1 MAYWLEFLA
10 SSHIAGPS
18 MQESL
23 LLPSSTALVCPH
35 CEKSFS
41 VEEGFAKQAIEGIA
55 AASAQGIEALREH
68 ERKAVE
74 LREKA
79 RALVR
84 EQDGQQVAQRLRD
97 DLARQAEAHA
107 AALKEAAVA
116 GQNASQ
122 MKIARLEQLLAQCQS
137 QIGALDERET
147 ALAAREQ
154 AFKRQVQEA
163 ARAEV
168 AQLLAGEKAAF
179 EERLRAKETQVA
191 ELRAQ
196 EITLRQAQARVE
208 DRAAALELE
217 VARKLDASRTELE
230 GRVRAQ
236 EQERA
241 SLREAEFQKTIADM
255 SAKLG
260 EAQRK
265 AEQGSQQLQG
275 EVLEL
280 AIEDGLRRRFPIDR
294 IDEVKKGVRG
304 GDVLQRVTTRA
315 GQIAGTLL
323 WETKRAK
330 DWSPQWLAKLK
341 DDMRQASAEVGV
353 LVTMPSAT
361 PKDWAPGQLFGLC
374 EGVWVTTWSPALQV
388 AEILRA
394 GVLDC
399 HTQRLISSGKGE
411 KLEAVYDY
419 LTSPHFGHKLR
430 AVYETFEKMREELE
444 SEKSQAMQRWARRDK
459 QLQTGM
465 TCLLAIGGEIQGLA
479 QQELPELEL
488 AQFKLVAQS
497 GRD

>member
-1 MAYWLEFLA
+1 
-10 SSHIAGPS
+10 

-23 LLPSSTALVCPH
+23 WLSPSTALACPH
-35 CEKSFS
+35 CTKNFS
-41 VEEGFAKQAIEGIA
+41 LEEGFAKQALESLSV
-55 AASAQGIEALREH
+55 ASAQGIDSLRQR
-68 ERKAVE
+68 ERAAVE
-74 LREKA
+74 RRTRE
-79 RALVR
+79 LVDDR
-84 EQDGQQVAQRLRD
+84 EREGTKVANELRD
-97 DLARQAEAHA
+97 KLTRQAEAHV
-107 AALKEAAVA
+107 AALQDATILGQHAAQAKVV
-116 GQNASQ
+116 
-122 MKIARLEQLLAQCQS
+122 KLEQLLEQAQGQVEA
-137 QIGALDERET
+137 IGTRESALD
-147 ALAAREQ
+147 AREQ
-154 AFKRQVQEA
+154 SFKQQVAEA
-163 ARAEV
+163 ARAEA
-168 AQLLAGEKAAF
+168 AQMLAGEKASF
-179 EERLRAKETQVA
+179 EERLRIRDTQVA

-196 EITLRQAQARVE
+196 ELSLREDKARIE

-217 VARKLDASRTELE
+217 VARKVDAGRTDLE
-230 GRVRAQ
+230 TRVRAQ
-236 EQERA
+236 EQERS

-294 IDEVKKGVRG
+294 VEEVKKGVRG

-315 GQIAGTLL
+315 GQLAGTLL

-330 DWSPQWLAKLK
+330 DWSPQWLGKLK
-341 DDMRQASAEVGV
+341 EDMRQAGAEVGA

-394 GVLDC
+394 GMLDC
-399 HTQRLISSGKGE
+399 HTQRLISAGKGE

-419 LTSPHFGHKLR
+419 LTSAHFGHKLR

-444 SEKSQAMQRWARRDK
+444 SEKAQSMQRWARRDK
-459 QLQTGM
+459 QLQSGM

-488 AQFKLVAQS
+488 APFKLMAQ
-497 GRD
+497 

>member
-1 MAYWLEFLA
+1 
-10 SSHIAGPS
+10 

-23 LLPSSTALVCPH
+23 LLSPSTALVCPH
-35 CEKSFS
+35 CEMSFS
-41 VEEGFAKQAIEGIA
+41 VGQGFAKQALESIAAVSAQRIEGLRQQER
-55 AASAQGIEALREH
+55 ASA
-68 ERKAVE
+68 E
-74 LREKA
+74 LREKELA
-79 RALVR
+79 AVR
-84 EQDGQQVAQRLRD
+84 EQVAQQVAGKLREQ
-97 DLARQAEAHA
+97 LTRQAEAHA
-107 AALKEAAVA
+107 VALKEAVDS
-116 GQNASQ
+116 GQNLAQ
-122 MKIARLEQLLAQCQS
+122 LKIIKLEQLLAQS
-137 QIGALDERET
+137 QTQVGALDDRER
-147 ALAAREQ
+147 ALAALELS
-154 AFKRQVQEA
+154 FKNKVQEA
-163 ARAEV
+163 AQV
-168 AQLLAGEKAAF
+168 AIDKLLQEEKASF
-179 EERLRAKETQVA
+179 EARMRIKDAQIT
-191 ELRAQ
+191 ELRTQ
-196 EITLRQAQARVE
+196 ELTLREEKAQIE
-208 DRAAALELE
+208 DRSAALELE
-217 VARKLDASRTELE
+217 VARKLDAGRTELE
-230 GRVRAQ
+230 MRVRAQ
-236 EQERA
+236 EKDRS
-241 SLREAEFQKTIADM
+241 SLREAEYQKTIADM

-294 IDEVKKGVRG
+294 VDEVKKGVRG

-330 DWSPQWLAKLK
+330 DWSSAWLAKLK
-341 DDMRQASAEVGV
+341 DDMRQAGAEVGV

-361 PKDWAPGQLFGLC
+361 PKEWAAGQLFGLC
-374 EGVWVTTWSPALQV
+374 EGVWVTTWSPAMQV
-388 AEILRA
+388 GEILRT

-488 AQFKLVAQS
+488 AQFKLVAQA